1 MNNSTEVDVAKT
13 VFNEM
18 DKNQVRNKI
27 QIKMMFLKYFQ
38 DGKITVE
45 EFSSACLRQEEISKL
60 LAIKII
66 DIFVQDS

>member
-1 MNNSTEVDVAKT
+1 MKWT
-13 VFNEM
+13 
-18 DKNQVRNKI
+18 KI
-27 QIKMMFLKYFQ
+27 RLELKFQIKIVFSLHFQ

-45 EFSSACLRQEEISKL
+45 EFTSACLRQEEISKL